1 LTIVEVVVAL
11 STILVVVIGALS
23 FQYYCAVD
31 AREADVRAGA
41 NRLALL
47 MLEGWRGAGGRVPEP
62 DEPDP
67 FDPVERFGSPVGEF
81 RPILDDIRDFS
92 VGLPGLSEE
101 LGRYRVVLN
110 RVYYFVTLSYD
121 EGDPRTLSVTVAW
134 SRNYKSEELSEHVRS
149 VSLTTY
155 VEN

>member
-1 LTIVEVVVAL
+1 LTIVEVMVAL

-47 MLEGWRGAGGRVPEP
+47 LLEGWRGAGGRVDGPSAFNP
-62 DEPDP
+62 VDE
-67 FDPVERFGSPVGEF
+67 FGS
-81 RPILDDIRDFS
+81 ILEDIRSSS
-92 VGLPGLSEE
+92 VGLPGLSQE

-110 RVYYFVTLSYD
+110 RANYFVTLSYQD
-121 EGDPRTLSVTVAW
+121 TIGAPRTLSATVAW
-134 SRNYKSEELSEHVRS
+134 SRNYKSEELSQYVKS
-149 VSLTTY
+149 VTLTTC
-155 VEN
+155 VEI

>member
-47 MLEGWRGAGGRVPEP
+47 LLEGWRGAGGRVPP
-62 DEPDP
+62 DSYAFNPVDE
-67 FDPVERFGSPVGEF
+67 FDSIV
-81 RPILDDIRDFS
+81 PITRSS
-92 VGLPGLSEE
+92 VGLDGLSQE

-110 RVYYFVTLSYD
+110 RVNYFVTLSYLD
-121 EGDPRTLSVTVAW
+121 TSGAPRTLSATVAW
-134 SRNYKSEELSEHVRS
+134 SRDYKSEGLSQYVRF
-149 VSLTTY
+149 VALTTY
-155 VEN
+155 VES

>member
-1 LTIVEVVVAL
+1 LTIIEVVVAL

-47 MLEGWRGAGGRVPEP
+47 MLEGWRGAGGRVPEVG
-62 DEPDP
+62 EQAP
-67 FDPVERFGSPVGEF
+67 FNPVGEF
-81 RPILDDIRDFS
+81 RPILGDDNIRDSS
-92 VGLPGLSEE
+92 VGLPGLSPGQE

-110 RVYYFVTLSYD
+110 RVNYFVTLSYD
-121 EGDPRTLSVTVAW
+121 DGDPRTLSVTVSW
-134 SRNYKSEELSEHVRS
+134 SRNYKSEELSEHVRL
-149 VSLTTY
+149 VSLTTK
-155 VEN
+155 VES

>member
-1 LTIVEVVVAL
+1 MTIVEVVVAL

-47 MLEGWRGAGGRVPEP
+47 MLEGWRGAGGRTPGERY
-62 DEPDP
+62 P
-67 FDPVERFGSPVGEF
+67 FDPVEQFESIVPISGS
-81 RPILDDIRDFS
+81 S
-92 VGLPGLSEE
+92 VGLPGLSQE

-110 RVYYFVTLSYD
+110 RVNYFITLSYLD
-121 EGDPRTLSVTVAW
+121 TSGAPRTLSATVAW
-134 SRNYKSEELSEHVRS
+134 SRNYKSEGLSQYVRF
-149 VSLTTY
+149 VALTTY
-155 VEN
+155 VES